1 MFIIIELLFMIFLN
15 FAIIRL
21 RKKPRHYMKFLWT
34 PSSHFNLANL
44 FTFVNITAGLL
55 AVYFITQNNFFL
67 AIILAWI
74 GGAFDIFDGK
84 IARKYELSNEFGIQL
99 DSFADF
105 LSFVL
110 VPVFLIFQ
118 AVYASHLDGG
128 TLIVAAITSIYYVIS
143 GLRRLIHFNIN
154 ADAGE
159 VEKYFTGVPTPLGAI
174 LLWLV
179 YLANTYAIIPAIVVI
194 ALMGLIGWSLN
205 STLRVPHP

>member
-1 MFIIIELLFMIFLN
+1 MELIKKILESSYMQFLYDS
-15 FAIIRL
+15 
-21 RKKPRHYMKFLWT
+21 K
-34 PSSHFNLANL
+34 SHFNMANL
-44 FTFVNITAGLL
+44 FTFVNITAGLM
-55 AVYFITQNNFFL
+55 AAYFITKHNFVL

-84 IARKYELSNEFGIQL
+84 IARKYNLSNEFGIQL

-110 VPVFLIFQ
+110 VPVFLIFE
-118 AVYASHLDGG
+118 ASYSSSLNGIWIFLASIA
-128 TLIVAAITSIYYVIS
+128 TIYYVIS

-159 VEKYFTGVPTPLGAI
+159 VDKYFIGVPTPLGAI

-179 YLANTYAIIPAIVVI
+179 YLSNTYGYIESSAVVI
-194 ALMGLIGWSLN
+194 LMFIIGWSLN
-205 STLRVPHP
+205 SKLKVRHP

>member
-1 MFIIIELLFMIFLN
+1 
-15 FAIIRL
+15 
-21 RKKPRHYMKFLWT
+21 MKFLWT

-44 FTFVNITAGLL
+44 FTFVNITAGLM
-55 AVYFITQNNFFL
+55 AVYFITQNNFVL

-84 IARKYELSNEFGIQL
+84 IARKYNLSNEFGIQL

-118 AVYASHLDGG
+118 AAYAPALSGF
-128 TLIVAAITSIYYVIS
+128 TLILVSIVSIYYVIS
-143 GLRRLIHFNIN
+143 GLRRLIHFNLN

-159 VEKYFTGVPTPLGAI
+159 VDKYFTGVPTPLGAI
-174 LLWLV
+174 LLWIV
-179 YLANTYAIIPAIVVI
+179 YLANAYEILPAIGVAV
-194 ALMGLIGWSLN
+194 LMAIIGWSLN
-205 STLRVPHP
+205 SKLRVPHP

>member
-1 MFIIIELLFMIFLN
+1 
-15 FAIIRL
+15 
-21 RKKPRHYMKFLWT
+21 MKFLWI

-44 FTFVNITAGLL
+44 FTFVNITAGLS
-55 AVYFITQNNFFL
+55 ATYFITQNNFFL

-84 IARKYELSNEFGIQL
+84 IARKYNLSNEFGVQL

-118 AVYASHLDGG
+118 AVYAASLTGF
-128 TLIVAAITSIYYVIS
+128 TLIVASIISIYYVIS
-143 GLRRLIHFNIN
+143 GLRRLIHFNLN
-154 ADAGE
+154 TDAGS
-159 VEKYFTGVPTPLGAI
+159 VDKFFTGVPTPLGAI

-179 YLANTYAIIPAIVVI
+179 YLASSYSLIPAILVI
-194 ALMGLIGWSLN
+194 ALMALIGWSLN
-205 STLRVPHP
+205 STLKVPHP

>member
-1 MFIIIELLFMIFLN
+1 
-15 FAIIRL
+15 
-21 RKKPRHYMKFLWT
+21 MKFLWT
-34 PSSHFNLANL
+34 PNSHFNLANL
-44 FTFVNITAGLL
+44 FTFVNITAGLM
-55 AVYFITQNNFFL
+55 AVYFITQNNFFV

-84 IARKYELSNEFGIQL
+84 IARKYNLSNEFGIQL

-118 AVYASHLDGG
+118 AVYATSLNT
-128 TLIVAAITSIYYVIS
+128 TLLILAAIISIYYVIS
-143 GLRRLIHFNIN
+143 GLRRLIHFNIH

-179 YLANTYAIIPAIVVI
+179 YLGHAYSIIPAVAVI
-194 ALMGLIGWSLN
+194 ALMALVGWTLN
-205 STLRVPHP
+205 STLKVRHP

>member
-1 MFIIIELLFMIFLN
+1 MQFLFT
-15 FAIIRL
+15 A
-21 RKKPRHYMKFLWT
+21 
-34 PSSHFNLANL
+34 SSHFNLANL
-44 FTFVNITAGLL
+44 FTMVNITCGLL
-55 AVYFITQNNFFL
+55 ATYFITQNNFFL

-84 IARKYELSNEFGIQL
+84 IARKYNLSNEFGIQL

-118 AVYASHLDGG
+118 AVYSGMEGLS
-128 TLIVAAITSIYYVIS
+128 LMIAAAFSICYVIA

-154 ADAGE
+154 AEEGQ
-159 VEKYFTGVPTPLGAI
+159 VEKFFTGVPTPLGAI

-179 YLANTYAIIPAIVVI
+179 YLGFVYNILPGMAVIV
-194 ALMGLIGWSLN
+194 LMGVIGWLLN
-205 STLRVPHP
+205 SNVKVPHP

>member
-1 MFIIIELLFMIFLN
+1 
-15 FAIIRL
+15 
-21 RKKPRHYMKFLWT
+21 MKFLWQST
-34 PSSHFNLANL
+34 SHFNLANL
-44 FTFVNITAGLL
+44 FTMVNITAGLM
-55 AVYFITQNNFFL
+55 ATYFITQNNFFI

-84 IARKYELSNEFGIQL
+84 IARKFKLSNEFGIQL

-118 AVYASHLDGG
+118 AVYASLSGEY
-128 TLIVAAITSIYYVIS
+128 LVVAAVISIYYVIS
-143 GLRRLIHFNIN
+143 GLRRLIQFNIN

-159 VEKYFTGVPTPLGAI
+159 VSKFFTGVPTPLGAI

-179 YLANTYAIIPAIVVI
+179 YLANSYAFIPAVAVIV
-194 ALMGLIGWSLN
+194 LMALIGWSLN
-205 STLRVPHP
+205 SKLKVPHP

>member
-1 MFIIIELLFMIFLN
+1 
-15 FAIIRL
+15 
-21 RKKPRHYMKFLWT
+21 MKFLWT

-55 AVYFITQNNFFL
+55 AVYFITQNNFFV

-84 IARKYELSNEFGIQL
+84 IARKYNLSNEFGIQL

-118 AVYASHLDGG
+118 AVYAPSLEGG
-128 TLIVAAITSIYYVIS
+128 LLIVSAVVSIYYVIS
-143 GLRRLIHFNIN
+143 GLRRLIHFNLN

-179 YLANTYAIIPAIVVI
+179 YLGNTYSLIPAFGVIV
-194 ALMGLIGWSLN
+194 LMTLIGWSLN
-205 STLRVPHP
+205 STLKVPHP